1 MKRCFLY
8 AYLFLSC
15 VICGC
20 NDYNNEVLLNRLIS
34 VQNEGDTCPY
44 NALERYDSLGAI
56 FEHENE
62 YLRSK
67 YALLGVR
74 LRDKAFITHTND
86 SVINLLYDYF
96 INDGNRC
103 EKQEVCY
110 YMGSVY
116 RDLHDTPRA
125 VKYFLEAIQVAETE
139 ANIDSAIL
147 VASYSQLSNIYI
159 KIFNYDEALIASIK
173 ALHIAESAGIETERD
188 FANVASCYSK
198 LNDIEGSIRYSKI
211 ILKRI
216 IKKNDIKNNADIIA
230 KRLADFAKFGYK
242 AEADYCYALLQ
253 HLPEDARPK
262 NYLINL
268 AVYCRNCVSPDS
280 AAAVFH
286 RIQESDKSIAQQYN
300 STQFLMKY
308 YASVGNYEEA
318 TRFVLLFIDANRNL
332 LKDMNV
338 EQTLNARNEF
348 QYIRD
353 RDKEAAMVEQIGRTR
368 LIWAVSIIVMIL
380 LLMSLLFFHY
390 HRQRRL
396 LKIIMERN
404 NAVDNARGLIQKYE
418 EELEQS
424 HNIIEAKEKE
434 LVTKYSMIE
443 TLDVEL
449 KNAEDSIK
457 RLMVQNETLTKFA
470 LMKKFSAGTEDA
482 AEIIAKY
489 KRAADGKC
497 TLSEDDWSELIAAVD
512 CVYPNFTSE
521 INERLKDIKLHNLR
535 ICYLL
540 KIGMT
545 NPQIVNIT
553 GNPPQTVWYR
563 VKRIKEAFEN
573 NR

>member
-1 MKRCFLY
+1 M
-8 AYLFLSC
+8 
-15 VICGC
+15 
-20 NDYNNEVLLNRLIS
+20 NRLIS

-96 INDGNRC
+96 INDGNSC

-198 LNDIEGSIRYSKI
+198 LNDIEGAIRYSKI

-216 IKKNDIKNNADIIA
+216 IKKNDIKKNADIIA

-268 AVYCRNCVSPDS
+268 AVYCKNCVSPDS

-318 TRFVLLFIDANRNL
+318 TRFALLFSDANRNL

-353 RDKEAAMVEQIGRTR
+353 RDKEAAMMEQIGRTR

-390 HRQRRL
+390 HRQRRF

-418 EELEQS
+418 EELDRS
-424 HNIIEAKEKE
+424 HNIIETKEKE
-434 LVTKYSMIE
+434 LATKYSMIE

-563 VKRIKEAFEN
+563 VKRIKEALGN

>member
-1 MKRCFLY
+1 MKRYYLY

-20 NDYNNEVLLNRLIS
+20 NNYNNEVLLNRLIS

-96 INDGNRC
+96 INDGNSC

-139 ANIDSAIL
+139 TNIDSAIL

-268 AVYCRNCVSPDS
+268 AVYCKNCVSPDS

-318 TRFVLLFIDANRNL
+318 TRFALLFSDANRNL

-353 RDKEAAMVEQIGRTR
+353 RDKEAAMMEQIGRTR

-424 HNIIEAKEKE
+424 HNIIETKEKE
-434 LVTKYSMIE
+434 LATKYSMIE

-512 CVYPNFTSE
+512 CVYPNFTFE

-563 VKRIKEAFEN
+563 VKRIKEALGN

>member
-1 MKRCFLY
+1 MKRCYLY

-96 INDGNRC
+96 INDGNSC

-139 ANIDSAIL
+139 TNIDSAIL

-159 KIFNYDEALIASIK
+159 KIFNYDEALIAAIK

-198 LNDIEGSIRYSKI
+198 LNDIEGTIRYSKI

-216 IKKNDIKNNADIIA
+216 IKKNDIKKNADIIA

-268 AVYCRNCVSPDS
+268 AVYCKNCVSPDS

-308 YASVGNYEEA
+308 YASLGNYEVA
-318 TRFVLLFIDANRNL
+318 TRFALLFSDANRNL

-353 RDKEAAMVEQIGRTR
+353 RDKEAAMMEQIGRTR

-424 HNIIEAKEKE
+424 HNIIETKEKE

-512 CVYPNFTSE
+512 CVYPNFTFE

-563 VKRIKEAFEN
+563 VKRIKEALGN

>member
-1 MKRCFLY
+1 M
-8 AYLFLSC
+8 
-15 VICGC
+15 
-20 NDYNNEVLLNRLIS
+20 NRLIS

-96 INDGNRC
+96 INDGNSC

-198 LNDIEGSIRYSKI
+198 LNDIEGAIRYSKI

-216 IKKNDIKNNADIIA
+216 IKKNDIKKNADIIA

-268 AVYCRNCVSPDS
+268 AVYCKNCVSPDS

-318 TRFVLLFIDANRNL
+318 TRFALLFSDANRNL

-353 RDKEAAMVEQIGRTR
+353 RDKEASMMEQIGRTR

-424 HNIIEAKEKE
+424 HNIIETKEKE
-434 LVTKYSMIE
+434 LATKYSMIE

-521 INERLKDIKLHNLR
+521 INERLKDVKLHNLR

-563 VKRIKEAFEN
+563 VKRIKEAFGN

>member
-1 MKRCFLY
+1 MKRYYLY

-62 YLRSK
+62 YLRNK

-74 LRDKAFITHTND
+74 LRDKAFITHAND

-96 INDGNRC
+96 INDGNSC

-139 ANIDSAIL
+139 ANIDSAIYER
-147 VASYSQLSNIYI
+147 SYLQLAAIYR
-159 KIFNYDEALIASIK
+159 KQLNYEEALKMSLK
-173 ALHIAESAGIETERD
+173 GLEIAESANVNSIRNYSSIANGYYYLNDTIET
-188 FANVASCYSK
+188 V
-198 LNDIEGSIRYSKI
+198 RYSRIVIEKI
-211 ILKRI
+211 LDEGLI
-216 IKKNDIKNNADIIA
+216 IENSDVIA
-230 KRLADFAKFGYK
+230 SRMHDFAKFGYK

-318 TRFVLLFIDANRNL
+318 TRFALLFSDANRNL

-353 RDKEAAMVEQIGRTR
+353 RDKEAAMMEQIGRTR

-380 LLMSLLFFHY
+380 LLMLLLFFHY
-390 HRQRRL
+390 YRQRRL
-396 LKIIMERN
+396 LNIIIERN

-418 EELEQS
+418 EELDRS

-434 LVTKYSMIE
+434 LATKYSMIE

-563 VKRIKEAFEN
+563 VKRIKEALGN

>member
-1 MKRCFLY
+1 MKRYYLY

-96 INDGNRC
+96 INYGNSC

-116 RDLHDTPRA
+116 RDLHDTPSA

-198 LNDIEGSIRYSKI
+198 LNDIEGAIRYSKI

-216 IKKNDIKNNADIIA
+216 IKKNDIKKNADIIA

-268 AVYCRNCVSPDS
+268 AVYCKNCVSPDS

-318 TRFVLLFIDANRNL
+318 TRFALLFSDANRNL

-353 RDKEAAMVEQIGRTR
+353 RDKEAAMMEQIGRTR

-418 EELEQS
+418 EELEQG
-424 HNIIEAKEKE
+424 HNIIETKEKE

-563 VKRIKEAFEN
+563 VKRIKEALGN

>member
-1 MKRCFLY
+1 MKRYYLY

-20 NDYNNEVLLNRLIS
+20 NNYNNEVLLNRLIS

-96 INDGNRC
+96 INDGNSC

-198 LNDIEGSIRYSKI
+198 LNDIEGTIRYSKI

-268 AVYCRNCVSPDS
+268 AVYCKNCVSPDS

-286 RIQESDKSIAQQYN
+286 RIQESDTSIAQQYN

-318 TRFVLLFIDANRNL
+318 TRFALLFSDANRNL

-353 RDKEAAMVEQIGRTR
+353 RDKEAAMMEQIGRTR

-424 HNIIEAKEKE
+424 HNIIETKEKE

-512 CVYPNFTSE
+512 CVYPNFTFE

-563 VKRIKEAFEN
+563 VKRIKEALGN

>member
-1 MKRCFLY
+1 MKRYYLY

-20 NDYNNEVLLNRLIS
+20 NNYNNEVLLNRLIS

-96 INDGNRC
+96 INDGNSC

-139 ANIDSAIL
+139 TNIDSAIL

-268 AVYCRNCVSPDS
+268 AVYCKNCVSPDS

-318 TRFVLLFIDANRNL
+318 TRFALLFSDANRNL

-353 RDKEAAMVEQIGRTR
+353 RDKEAAMMEQIGRTR

-424 HNIIEAKEKE
+424 HNIIETKEKE

-512 CVYPNFTSE
+512 CVYPNFTFE

-563 VKRIKEAFEN
+563 VKRIKEALGN

>member
-1 MKRCFLY
+1 MKRCYLY

-20 NDYNNEVLLNRLIS
+20 NNYNNEVLLNRLIS

-96 INDGNRC
+96 INDGNSC

-139 ANIDSAIL
+139 TNIDSAIL

-268 AVYCRNCVSPDS
+268 AVYCKNCVSPDS

-308 YASVGNYEEA
+308 YASLGNYEEA
-318 TRFVLLFIDANRNL
+318 TRFALLFSDANRNL

-353 RDKEAAMVEQIGRTR
+353 RDKEAAMMEQIGRTR

-424 HNIIEAKEKE
+424 HNIIETKEKE

-512 CVYPNFTSE
+512 CVYPNFTFE

-563 VKRIKEAFEN
+563 VKRIKEALGN

>member
-1 MKRCFLY
+1 MKRYYLY

-20 NDYNNEVLLNRLIS
+20 NNYNNEVLLNRLIS

-96 INDGNRC
+96 INDGNSC

-139 ANIDSAIL
+139 TNIDSAIL

-268 AVYCRNCVSPDS
+268 AVYCKNCVSPDS

-308 YASVGNYEEA
+308 YASLGNYEEA
-318 TRFVLLFIDANRNL
+318 TRFALLFSDANRNL

-353 RDKEAAMVEQIGRTR
+353 RDKEAAMMEQIGRTR

-424 HNIIEAKEKE
+424 HNIIETKEKE

-512 CVYPNFTSE
+512 CVYPNFTFE

-563 VKRIKEAFEN
+563 VKRIKEALGN

>member
-96 INDGNRC
+96 INDGNSC

-139 ANIDSAIL
+139 TNIDSAIL

-198 LNDIEGSIRYSKI
+198 LNDIEGTIRYSKI

-216 IKKNDIKNNADIIA
+216 IKKNDIKKNADIIA

-268 AVYCRNCVSPDS
+268 AVYCKNCVSPDS

-308 YASVGNYEEA
+308 YASLGNYEEA
-318 TRFVLLFIDANRNL
+318 TRFALLFSDANRNL

-353 RDKEAAMVEQIGRTR
+353 RDKEAAMIEQIGRTR
-368 LIWAVSIIVMIL
+368 FIWAVSIIVMIL

-424 HNIIEAKEKE
+424 HNIIETKEKE
-434 LVTKYSMIE
+434 LATKYSMIE

-512 CVYPNFTSE
+512 CVYPNFTFE

-563 VKRIKEAFEN
+563 VKRIKEALGN

>member
-1 MKRCFLY
+1 MKRCYLY

-15 VICGC
+15 VISGC

-96 INDGNRC
+96 INDGNSC

-139 ANIDSAIL
+139 TNIDSAIL

-268 AVYCRNCVSPDS
+268 AVYCKNCVSPDS

-318 TRFVLLFIDANRNL
+318 TRFALLFSDANRNL

-353 RDKEAAMVEQIGRTR
+353 RDKEAAMMEQIGRTR
-368 LIWAVSIIVMIL
+368 FIWAVSIIVMIL
-380 LLMSLLFFHY
+380 LLMLLLFFHY

-424 HNIIEAKEKE
+424 HNRIEAKEKE

-563 VKRIKEAFEN
+563 VKRIKEALGN

>member
-1 MKRCFLY
+1 MKRCYLY

-44 NALERYDSLGAI
+44 RALERYDSLGAI

-96 INDGNRC
+96 INDGNSC

-173 ALHIAESAGIETERD
+173 ALHIAELAGIETERD

-198 LNDIEGSIRYSKI
+198 LNDIEGAIRYSKI

-216 IKKNDIKNNADIIA
+216 IKKNDIKEIADIIA

-268 AVYCRNCVSPDS
+268 AVYCKNCVSPDS

-318 TRFVLLFIDANRNL
+318 TRFALLFSDANRNL

-338 EQTLNARNEF
+338 EQTLNVRNEF

-353 RDKEAAMVEQIGRTR
+353 RDKEAAMMEQIGRTR

-418 EELEQS
+418 EELDRS

-434 LVTKYSMIE
+434 LATKYSMIE

-563 VKRIKEAFEN
+563 VKRIKEALGD

>member
-1 MKRCFLY
+1 MKRYYLY

-96 INDGNRC
+96 INDGNSC

-139 ANIDSAIL
+139 TNIDSAIL

-268 AVYCRNCVSPDS
+268 AVYCKNCVSPDS

-318 TRFVLLFIDANRNL
+318 TRFALLFSDANRNL

-353 RDKEAAMVEQIGRTR
+353 RDKEAAMIEQIGRTR

-380 LLMSLLFFHY
+380 LLMLLLFFHY

-424 HNIIEAKEKE
+424 HNIIETKEKE

-512 CVYPNFTSE
+512 CVYPNFTFE

-563 VKRIKEAFEN
+563 VKRIKEALGN

>member
-1 MKRCFLY
+1 M
-8 AYLFLSC
+8 
-15 VICGC
+15 
-20 NDYNNEVLLNRLIS
+20 NRLIS

-96 INDGNRC
+96 INDGNSC

-139 ANIDSAIL
+139 TNIDSAIL

-268 AVYCRNCVSPDS
+268 AVYCKNCVSPDS

-318 TRFVLLFIDANRNL
+318 TRFALLFSDANRNL

-353 RDKEAAMVEQIGRTR
+353 RDKEAAMMEQIGRTR

-424 HNIIEAKEKE
+424 HNIIETKEKE

-512 CVYPNFTSE
+512 CVYPNFTFE

-563 VKRIKEAFEN
+563 VKRIKEALGN

>member
-1 MKRCFLY
+1 MKRYYLY

-62 YLRSK
+62 YLRNK

-74 LRDKAFITHTND
+74 LRDKAFITHAKD

-96 INDGNRC
+96 INDGNSC

-139 ANIDSAIL
+139 ANIDSAIYER
-147 VASYSQLSNIYI
+147 SYLQLAAIYR
-159 KIFNYDEALIASIK
+159 KQLNYEEALKMSLK
-173 ALHIAESAGIETERD
+173 GLEIAESANVNSIRNYSSIANGYYYLNDTIET
-188 FANVASCYSK
+188 V
-198 LNDIEGSIRYSKI
+198 RYSRIVIEKI
-211 ILKRI
+211 LDEGLI
-216 IKKNDIKNNADIIA
+216 IENSDVIA
-230 KRLADFAKFGYK
+230 SRMHDFAKFGYK

-268 AVYCRNCVSPDS
+268 AVYCKNCVSPDS

-318 TRFVLLFIDANRNL
+318 TRFALLFSDANRNL

-353 RDKEAAMVEQIGRTR
+353 RDKEAAMIEQIGRTR

-380 LLMSLLFFHY
+380 LLMLLLFFHY
-390 HRQRRL
+390 HRQRRM

-404 NAVDNARGLIQKYE
+404 NADDNARGLIQK
-418 EELEQS
+418 
-424 HNIIEAKEKE
+424 
-434 LVTKYSMIE
+434 
-443 TLDVEL
+443 
-449 KNAEDSIK
+449 
-457 RLMVQNETLTKFA
+457 
-470 LMKKFSAGTEDA
+470 
-482 AEIIAKY
+482 
-489 KRAADGKC
+489 
-497 TLSEDDWSELIAAVD
+497 
-512 CVYPNFTSE
+512 
-521 INERLKDIKLHNLR
+521 
-535 ICYLL
+535 
-540 KIGMT
+540 
-545 NPQIVNIT
+545 
-553 GNPPQTVWYR
+553 
-563 VKRIKEAFEN
+563 
-573 NR
+573 

>member
-1 MKRCFLY
+1 M
-8 AYLFLSC
+8 
-15 VICGC
+15 
-20 NDYNNEVLLNRLIS
+20 NRLIS

-96 INDGNRC
+96 INDGNSC

-139 ANIDSAIL
+139 TNIDSAIL

-216 IKKNDIKNNADIIA
+216 IKKDDIKNNADIIA

-268 AVYCRNCVSPDS
+268 AVYCKNCVSPDS

-308 YASVGNYEEA
+308 YASLGNYEEA
-318 TRFVLLFIDANRNL
+318 TRFALLFSDANRNL

-353 RDKEAAMVEQIGRTR
+353 RDKEAAMMEQIGRTR

-424 HNIIEAKEKE
+424 HNIIETKEKE

-512 CVYPNFTSE
+512 CVYPNFTFE

-563 VKRIKEAFEN
+563 VKRIKEALGN

>member
-1 MKRCFLY
+1 M
-8 AYLFLSC
+8 
-15 VICGC
+15 
-20 NDYNNEVLLNRLIS
+20 NRLIS

-96 INDGNRC
+96 INDGNSC

-139 ANIDSAIL
+139 TNIDSAIL

-268 AVYCRNCVSPDS
+268 AVYCKNCVSPDS

-318 TRFVLLFIDANRNL
+318 TRFALLFSDANRNL

-353 RDKEAAMVEQIGRTR
+353 RDKEAAMMEQIGRTR

-424 HNIIEAKEKE
+424 HNIIETKEKE
-434 LVTKYSMIE
+434 LATKYSMIE

-512 CVYPNFTSE
+512 CVYPNFTFE

-563 VKRIKEAFEN
+563 VKRIKEALGN

>member
-1 MKRCFLY
+1 M
-8 AYLFLSC
+8 
-15 VICGC
+15 
-20 NDYNNEVLLNRLIS
+20 NRLIS

-96 INDGNRC
+96 INDGNSC

-139 ANIDSAIL
+139 TNIDSAIL

-268 AVYCRNCVSPDS
+268 AVYCKNCVSPDS

-318 TRFVLLFIDANRNL
+318 TRFALLFSDANRNL

-353 RDKEAAMVEQIGRTR
+353 RDKEAAMIEQIGRTR

-380 LLMSLLFFHY
+380 LLMLLLFFHY

-424 HNIIEAKEKE
+424 HNIIETKEKE

-512 CVYPNFTSE
+512 CVYPNFTFE

-563 VKRIKEAFEN
+563 VKRIKEALGN

>member
-1 MKRCFLY
+1 M
-8 AYLFLSC
+8 
-15 VICGC
+15 
-20 NDYNNEVLLNRLIS
+20 NRLIS

-96 INDGNRC
+96 INDGNSC

-139 ANIDSAIL
+139 TNIDSAIL

-268 AVYCRNCVSPDS
+268 AVYCKNCVSPDS

-308 YASVGNYEEA
+308 YASLGNYEEA
-318 TRFVLLFIDANRNL
+318 TRFALLFSDANRNL

-353 RDKEAAMVEQIGRTR
+353 RDKEAAMMEQIGRTR

-424 HNIIEAKEKE
+424 HNIIETKEKE

-512 CVYPNFTSE
+512 CVYPNFTFE

-563 VKRIKEAFEN
+563 VKRIKEALGN